1 MKPDKKTIF
10 YFSFY
15 LFLIV
20 DLMVLLPVQ
29 VVKTIG
35 LGRETGRLKKDVIQF
50 EEDKKAELRFN
61 QQKEQLAGE
70 ILSLEGKII
79 TAQDVSALSAY
90 VSDKAKEYS
99 VEIVEIA
106 AKKAAPAKGRRSS
119 SAQSKGS
126 GETYS
131 RLPLTIDGEA
141 GFHNCAQFLNVLE
154 KGDYFLECKQL
165 IIREGFPYHS
175 VRLVLDTILKE

>member
-20 DLMVLLPVQ
+20 DLAILLPVQ
-29 VVKTIG
+29 VAKGIG
-35 LGRETGRLKKDVIQF
+35 LGRETGRLKKNVIQF
-50 EEDKKAELRFN
+50 EQDKKAELCFN
-61 QQKEQLAGE
+61 QQKERLSGE
-70 ILSLEGKII
+70 ILGLEAKII

-106 AKKAAPAKGRRSS
+106 AKKAAPAGGRKSS
-119 SAQSKGS
+119 GKSKS
-126 GETYS
+126 SKEAYS

-165 IIREGFPYHS
+165 VIKEGFPYHS
-175 VRLVLDTILKE
+175 VRLVLDTVLKE